1 MYIVIS
7 IANCGVK
14 YILVLDL
21 EMYVHKH
28 MNLLYICAVLRLPFT
43 IPLVHSLKLP
53 VEEDEY
59 FNFQVLALEC
69 AGVYGMG
76 TMTRHLIW
84 KPLFPSWQH
93 FTQSN
98 NTACFKVFHFNS

>member
-1 MYIVIS
+1 
-7 IANCGVK
+7 
-14 YILVLDL
+14 
-21 EMYVHKH
+21 MYVHKH
-28 MNLLYICAVLRLPFT
+28 MSLFYICAALRLSFT
-43 IPLVHSLKLP
+43 ITLVHSLKLP
-53 VEEDEY
+53 VEEDEC

-76 TMTRHLIW
+76 TMMRHLIW

-98 NTACFKVFHFNS
+98 NTACFKVFISTPDDWNDIYTQFILLLPITY